1 MFIMDGVET
10 TRQICDRFSNTSNT
24 KVLILSVDETEKYV
38 SLAGASGYILKNTS
52 PINTQIIEPKP
63 WERFEVPLQKLTKI

>member
-1 MFIMDGVET
+1 MNVMLVSRSFEN
-10 TRQICDRFSNTSNT
+10 RYT

-63 WERFEVPLQKLTKI
+63 WERFEMPLQKLTKI